1 MPSAVQIQKTET
13 APHFICLT
21 PTKNESWII
30 DHFLKSTRLWA
41 DRIIVVDQCSTDG
54 TREHIRD
61 APDVE
66 LVLNDSPVYDEQY
79 RQQLLLDRARSVPG
93 ARVLIGLDAD
103 EALSGNCRE
112 TKDWERI
119 QNAPPGTIL
128 RFKWVNVLPGCKEV
142 WVPPGHIPFGFIDDG
157 CAHNG
162 QRIHS
167 PRVPQ
172 PSGAPIMDLDEIV
185 VLHFQYVI
193 WERMRSKQRWYQ
205 LWELTQNKRKGPLD
219 IYRQYNH
226 MQGSWKTDEIRPLD
240 PKWLEDYE
248 RAGIDFRALKKEDIT
263 WWDREMVEI
272 LAKGEPH
279 EFRRLAIWDNDWQAL
294 AEKLQIKTHP
304 IPDPRS
310 WFDRFAHSMLQRTQ
324 SKRTNLFVRLFERFL
339 RLQGW

>member
-1 MPSAVQIQKTET
+1 MPSAVKVQRMENV
-13 APHFICLT
+13 PRFICVT

-41 DRIIVVDQCSTDG
+41 DRVIVVDQCSTDG
-54 TREHIRD
+54 TRERIRD
-61 APDVE
+61 ARDIE
-66 LVLNDSPVYDEQY
+66 LVLNDSPVFDEQQ
-79 RQQLLLDRARSVPG
+79 RQQLLLRQARSVPG
-93 ARVLIGLDAD
+93 PRVLIGLDAD
-103 EALSGNCRE
+103 EALSANCRE

-119 QNAPPGTIL
+119 QNAQPGTIL
-128 RFKWVNVLPGCKEV
+128 RFKWVNVLPGFKEA
-142 WVPPGHIPFGFIDDG
+142 WVPPGHIPFGFIDNG

-172 PSGAPIMDLDEIV
+172 PPGAPTMDLDEIV

-205 LWELTQNKRKGPLD
+205 LWEFTQNKRKGPLD

-226 MQGSWKTDEIRPLD
+226 MKGSWNSDEIRPID
-240 PKWLEDYE
+240 PKWLEGYD
-248 RAGIDFRALKKEDIT
+248 RAGIDFRTLKQEDIT
-263 WWDREMVEI
+263 WWDRELVEI
-272 LAKGEPH
+272 LTKGEPRQ
-279 EFRRLAIWDNDWQAL
+279 FRRLAIWDNDWQAL

-304 IPDPRS
+304 IVDPRS
-310 WFDRFAHSMLQRTQ
+310 WFDRFAHSMLERTQ
-324 SKRTNLFVRLFERFL
+324 SKRTNLSVRLFERFL